1 MIKEKKTIEKEFFL
15 NNLSLLFSAREKA
28 LNNFKSRLS
37 PKKNLYKI
45 ITREPTHEPTPELAT
60 ELNKHKK
67 FTSKFQQEFMNEEY
81 TYFQYFRYQNP
92 SFLAKDSVRATQAK
106 NEHLVYNFN
115 DGFVDLKMLVL
126 KKSWK

>member
-1 MIKEKKTIEKEFFL
+1 MQEKK
-15 NNLSLLFSAREKA
+15 LLITLKA
-28 LNNFKSRLS
+28 DYLQ
-37 PKKNLYKI
+37 KKNLYKI

-67 FTSKFQQEFMNEEY
+67 FTSRLQQEFMNEEY
-81 TYFQYFRYQNP
+81 IYFRYFRYQNP
-92 SFLAKDSVRATQAK
+92 SFLAKDSIRAMQTK